1 MTHIKTTAIAAA
13 LIAGLGVSAASAASV
28 NDLIATNGI
37 YDRSAEAIAAT
48 EQNIATLGVSVRK
61 GDVITSEELTA
72 IRQIVRDQGNFA
84 SKARRVDLVVNGESN
99 EFGNGFNA
107 R

>member
-1 MTHIKTTAIAAA
+1 MTNFKSTAIAAV
-13 LIAGLGVSAASAASV
+13 LLTSLGASAAVASGATT
-28 NDLIATNGI
+28 LIPTNGI
-37 YDRSAEAIAAT
+37 YDLSAAGVSAT
-48 EQNIATLGVSVRK
+48 YDNIATLGVKTRK
-61 GDVITSEELTA
+61 GDVITNEELSA
-72 IRQIVRDQGNFA
+72 IQQIVRAQGNFE

>member
-1 MTHIKTTAIAAA
+1 MTHLKTTAIIAT
-13 LIAGLGVSAASAASV
+13 LISGLGVTAASAASV

-37 YDRSAEAIAAT
+37 YDRSAEAISAT
-48 EQNIATLGVSVRK
+48 RQNLATLGVSTRK

-72 IRQIVRDQGNFA
+72 IQSILRDQGSFE
-84 SKARRVDLVVNGESN
+84 SKARRVDLVVNGDSN